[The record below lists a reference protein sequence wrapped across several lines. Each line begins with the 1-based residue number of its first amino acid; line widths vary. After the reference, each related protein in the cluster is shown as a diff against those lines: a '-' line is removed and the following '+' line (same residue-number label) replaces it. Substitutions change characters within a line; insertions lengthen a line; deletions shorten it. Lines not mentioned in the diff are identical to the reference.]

1 MKLQEKCIPCVVN
14 QAIKVA
20 DMVGMED
27 KNNLLKEMFRY
38 LSGVDFTKIS
48 SPELIG
54 ENFSVL
60 KKIIENDDPYKETRE
75 KYNKMFL
82 DRIESFEEE
91 IVKSEDEFIQAVK
104 YAIIGNV
111 IDFNPIHELTVADV
125 NDKFTTLKEEK
136 LEIDDTREL
145 QKDIKQAKSILYL
158 GDNCG
163 EICLDKILVKKIKE
177 INPACQVYFATRGTA
192 VVNDS
197 VEEDAYLVGM
207 DEYARIISNGDY
219 SLGTVLT
226 RTSKEFNEIYYN
238 ADIIIAKGQANY
250 ECLSNE
256 GQNIYFLLM
265 TKCDVIAKCIGVPEM
280 KMICMKSMHQCK
292 TVNIYVNY

>member
-1 MKLQEKCIPCVVN
+1 MKLYEKCIPCIVN

-20 DMVGMED
+20 DMTGV
-27 KNNLLKEMFRY
+27 KNKNELFKELFGY
-38 LSGVDFTKIS
+38 LSGVDFSKIS

-54 ENFSVL
+54 ENFTVL
-60 KKIIENDDPYKETRE
+60 KKIIENDDPYKETRN
-75 KYNKMFL
+75 KYNMMFF
-82 DRIESFEEE
+82 DKIASFEEE
-91 IVKSEDEFIQAVK
+91 IAQSEDEFGQAVK

-111 IDFNPIHELTVADV
+111 IDFNPIHELAVSDV
-125 NDKFTTLKEEK
+125 NEIFEILKNEA
-136 LEIDDTREL
+136 LEIDDTSEL
-145 QKDIKQAKSILYL
+145 QKDIKHAKSILYL

-177 INPACQVYFATRGTA
+177 INPACQVYFATRGAA

-197 VEEDAYLVGM
+197 VEEDAYSVGM

-219 SLGTVLT
+219 SLGTVLS
-226 RTSKEFNEIYYN
+226 RTSNGFNEIYYN

-256 GQNIYFLLM
+256 AQNIYFLLM
-265 TKCDVIAKCIGVPEM
+265 TKCEVIAKSIGVPEM
-280 KMICMKSMHQCK
+280 KMICMKSMDHVDQ
-292 TVNIYVNY
+292 